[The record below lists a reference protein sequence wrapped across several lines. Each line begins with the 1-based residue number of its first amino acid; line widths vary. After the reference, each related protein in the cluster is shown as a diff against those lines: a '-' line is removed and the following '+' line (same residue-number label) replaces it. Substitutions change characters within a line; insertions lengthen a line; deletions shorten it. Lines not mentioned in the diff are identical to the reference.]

1 MRYGI
6 RGVMLLTLVVAV
18 GMAAAYQFYRAY
30 QTDDRHYLFV
40 GMIVLCAGPMAIW
53 LLANLLTSFRR

>member
-1 MRYGI
+1 MRFGI

-18 GMAAAYQFYRAY
+18 GMAAAYQFYRASE
-30 QTDDRHYLFV
+30 TGDRHYLFV

-53 LLANLLTSFRR
+53 MLATLLMSFRR